1 MAWGG
6 TVNASELASLL
17 PPGSLFAACRADELA
32 DLLALASQHDMKK
45 GQTLLLQGDPG
56 DMLLILLAGNAKVT
70 MVALNGREITLDY
83 ADPGAVLGEIAVLD
97 GGART
102 ASVIALSEGSYL
114 RLTRAAFE
122 AFVER
127 QPGMAWRL
135 MKELARRL
143 RQTNNTIESDRA
155 FASGPRLARFL
166 QRLTMAGNADGR
178 LRLDLSQSD
187 LGSFAGMSRENINR
201 QLSAW
206 ADVGI
211 IALEHGQ
218 IRILDNTF
226 LTEIAE
232 SAD

>member
-1 MAWGG
+1 
-6 TVNASELASLL
+6 VNATELSALL

-32 DLLALASQHDMKK
+32 DLLSLASQHDMKK

-56 DMLLILLAGNAKVT
+56 DMLIILLSGQAKIT

-97 GGART
+97 GGTRT
-102 ASVIALSEGSYL
+102 ASAIALSNGRFL

-135 MKELARRL
+135 LKELARRL
-143 RQTNNTIESDRA
+143 RQTNATIESDRA

-166 QRLTMAGNADGR
+166 QRLTLSDKADGR
-178 LRLDLSQSD
+178 LRLDLSQSE

-206 ADVGI
+206 AEAGV
-211 IALEHGQ
+211 IALEHGR
-218 IRILDNTF
+218 IRILDSTF
-226 LTEIAE
+226 LSEIAE
-232 SAD
+232 SSE

>member
-1 MAWGG
+1 VDA
-6 TVNASELASLL
+6 TELAGLL

-32 DLLALASQHDMKK
+32 DLLSLASQHDMKK

-56 DMLLILLAGNAKVT
+56 DMLIILLSGQAKIT
-70 MVALNGREITLDY
+70 MVAMNGREITLDY

-97 GGART
+97 GGTRT
-102 ASVIALSEGSYL
+102 ASAIALSNGRFL

-135 MKELARRL
+135 LKELARRL
-143 RQTNNTIESDRA
+143 RQTNATIESDRA

-166 QRLTMAGNADGR
+166 QRLTLSDKADGR
-178 LRLDLSQSD
+178 LRLDLSQSE

-206 ADVGI
+206 ADAGV
-211 IALEHGQ
+211 IALEHGR
-218 IRILDNTF
+218 IRILDSTF
-226 LTEIAE
+226 LSEIAE
-232 SAD
+232 SSE

>member
-1 MAWGG
+1 M
-6 TVNASELASLL
+6 NASELAALL
-17 PPGSLFAACRADELA
+17 PEGSLFAACRADELD
-32 DLLALASQHDMKK
+32 DLLSLASQHDMKK

-56 DMLLILLAGNAKVT
+56 DMLIILLSGQAKVT

-102 ASVIALSEGSYL
+102 ASVIALANGQYL

-127 QPGMAWRL
+127 QAGMAWRL

-166 QRLTMAGNADGR
+166 QRLTLSGNGDGR
-178 LRLDLSQSD
+178 LRLDLNQSE
-187 LGSFAGMSRENINR
+187 LGNFAGMSRENINR

-206 ADVGI
+206 ADAGVIG
-211 IALEHGQ
+211 LDHGK
-218 IRILDNTF
+218 ITVRDSTF
-226 LTEIAE
+226 LSEIAE
-232 SAD
+232 SAE

>member
-1 MAWGG
+1 M
-6 TVNASELASLL
+6 NAAELSALL
-17 PPGSLFAACRADELA
+17 PEGSLFAACRADELT
-32 DLLALASQHDMKK
+32 DLLTLSSRHDMKK

-70 MVALNGREITLDY
+70 MVAQNGREITLDY

-97 GGART
+97 GGARS
-102 ASVIALSEGSYL
+102 ASVIALTTGSYL

-143 RQTNNTIESDRA
+143 RQTNSTIESDRA

-166 QRLTMAGNADGR
+166 QRLTISDHADGR
-178 LRLDLSQSD
+178 LRLNLSQGE
-187 LGSFAGMSRENINR
+187 LGAFAGMSRENINR

-206 ADVGI
+206 VDAGV
-211 IALEHGQ
+211 IALDHGQ
-218 IRILDNTF
+218 IQILDSTF
-226 LTEIAE
+226 LSEIAASSE
-232 SAD
+232 

>member
-1 MAWGG
+1 M
-6 TVNASELASLL
+6 NASELASLL
-17 PPGSLFAACRADELA
+17 PPGSLFAACRAEELA

-56 DMLLILLAGNAKVT
+56 DMLLILLSGNAKVT

-102 ASVIALSEGSYL
+102 ASVIALTDGSYL

-166 QRLTMAGNADGR
+166 QRLTMAGNSEGR

-211 IALEHGQ
+211 IALEHGR

-232 SAD
+232 SAE